1 MTSFTL
7 HGIPVSRGIAIGR
20 AHILAPAALDV
31 QHYLIADDQVEAEV
45 ARLRYAIATVHTELQ
60 TIWSEL
66 PKDAPAEL
74 GAFIDVHAGRE
85 GGLGLVHVDLYRVA
99 SDSELAELG
108 LEELPGPDAVAA
120 IEWPERL
127 PAGALPRARVR
138 MEDLGGDR
146 RRIDIALSPA

>member
-1 MTSFTL
+1 MTDERVRVVVSESEEETL
-7 HGIPVSRGIAIGR
+7 
-20 AHILAPAALDV
+20 
-31 QHYLIADDQVEAEV
+31 
-45 ARLRYAIATVHTELQ
+45 AIAADLARDLRAGDVVHL
-60 TIWSEL
+60 SG
-66 PKDAPAEL
+66 DL
-74 GAFIDVHAGRE
+74 GSGKTHFAKGLAAGLGLDPGSIRSPTFAFIDVHAGRE

-138 MEDLGGDR
+138 MEDLGGATSHR
-146 RRIDIALSPA
+146 GTIDASACLPCK